1 MYNTDMVE
9 SGYVNRIQ
17 STVTSGQGAQEMA
30 RYSSPEPFSSNIAKN
45 YVENKIESVKHFISP
60 GQHYKPPEDIDFALL
75 SQKAYGRSTQDRQT
89 EGFNILQ
96 EHSAPDRVVYQH
108 QRTGHVVIAFRGTD
122 LHDKSRRNRDIGA
135 DALLATGYQSMSHR
149 FYNAE
154 KVTQDL
160 INKYGKE
167 NVTATGHSLG
177 GSQALY
183 VSRKFNIHAEAYN
196 PHITWQ
202 DAVTHA
208 NYYHAN
214 VHVNMTDP
222 VAALYPY
229 INAENKD
236 IRYNRKKAP
245 FLAQHGISNF
255 VRKTPAQPQK
265 LPVAPTI
272 PKSNEPPKRIPVR
285 PVVANPAVQ
294 NQYTHY
300 AGGQDLTS
308 RTMDCSH
315 MSHYQQVIHG
325 CPRRARASA

>member
-1 MYNTDMVE
+1 MVQP
-9 SGYVNRIQ
+9 GYVNRVQ
-17 STVTSGQGAQEMA
+17 SSVTSGQAAQEA
-30 RYSSPEPFSSNIAKN
+30 SRYSSPEAFAGSIAKG
-45 YVENKIESVKHFISP
+45 YIENKVESVKHWIRP
-60 GQHYKPPEDIDFALL
+60 EKTYGPPPDIDFALL
-75 SQKAYGRSTQDRQT
+75 SQKAYGKSIEERQV
-89 EGFNILQ
+89 EGFDILH
-96 EHSAPDRVVYQH
+96 EHSAPDRVVYRH

-122 LHDKSRRNRDIGA
+122 LHDKSRAGRDIGA
-135 DALLATGYQSMSHR
+135 DALLATGYQSASHR

-154 KVTQDL
+154 MVTRAL

-177 GSQALY
+177 GSQAMY
-183 VSRKFNIHAEAYN
+183 VSKKFNIHAEAYN

-202 DAVTHA
+202 DAVTNA

-229 INAENKD
+229 INAEHKD

-255 VRKTPAQPQK
+255 VRKTPAQPKK
-265 LPVAPTI
+265 LPTPTPTI
-272 PKSNEPPKRIPVR
+272 PKSNEAPKRIPIR
-285 PVVANPAVQ
+285 PVVANPAMQ

-300 AGGQDLTS
+300 GGGQDLTS